1 MTEKN
6 KIIHIQ
12 PLVSSWKQELL
23 FLLMIGCALLTMVL
37 MTWSMDTADPYNAA
51 PATPIKAASMPAVQ
65 DPSYEGIIRFHVK
78 ANSDS
83 EEDQSL
89 KLQVRNHVLA
99 KVQNHLMDAFAREM
113 NDTEHLMQSGSLEM
127 TEARRLEL
135 TRNWLQEH
143 LNQIETWAEETIRAE
158 GFDYPVTASLGVT
171 WIPEREYDGIYFP
184 PGNYEALTLN
194 IGSAQGQ
201 NWWCVLFPPL
211 CLIDCGEEL
220 GEARFEAE
228 LASISGGRIILK
240 SRILE
245 LLKKQKSGS

>member
-1 MTEKN
+1 MTERN
-6 KIIHIQ
+6 KKIHIQ
-12 PLVSSWKQELL
+12 PPVSSWKQELL

-113 NDTEHLMQSGSLEM
+113 NDTEPLMQSCSLEM

-245 LLKKQKSGS
+245 LLKKQKSGN

>member
-1 MTEKN
+1 MTERN
-6 KIIHIQ
+6 KKIHIQ
-12 PLVSSWKQELL
+12 PPVSSWKQELL

-37 MTWSMDTADPYNAA
+37 MTWSTDTADPDDAA

-78 ANSDS
+78 ANSYS

-89 KLQVRNHVLA
+89 KLKVRNHVLA
-99 KVQNHLMDAFAREM
+99 KVQNHLMDVFAREM
-113 NDTEHLMQSGSLEM
+113 NDTEPLMQSGSLEM

-143 LNQIETWAEETIRAE
+143 LDQIETWAEETVRAE
-158 GFDYPVTASLGVT
+158 GFNYPVTASLGVT

-184 PGNYEALTLN
+184 PGNYEALTLS
-194 IGSAQGQ
+194 IGTAQGQ

-220 GEARFEAE
+220 GEVRFEAE

-245 LLKKQKSGS
+245 LLKKQKSGN